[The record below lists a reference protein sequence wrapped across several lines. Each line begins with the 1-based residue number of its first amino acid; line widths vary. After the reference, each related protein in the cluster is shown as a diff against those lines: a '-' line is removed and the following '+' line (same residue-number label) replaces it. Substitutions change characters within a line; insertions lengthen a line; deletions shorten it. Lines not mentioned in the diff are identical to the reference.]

1 LQGTHKSPICICD
14 QVVPSENSGDG
25 GGGKTS
31 SIDNW
36 GQNILQIMTIRTT
49 PLSIDNNISTMFA
62 FLRHK
67 GGMFAIKIER
77 YIAN

>member
-1 LQGTHKSPICICD
+1 MHLPRI
-14 QVVPSENSGDG
+14 VVMVVVVA
-25 GGGKTS
+25 KLAQLT
-31 SIDNW
+31 IW
-36 GQNILQIMTIRTT
+36 GQNVLQIMTIRTT

-67 GGMFAIKIER
+67 RGMFAIKIER